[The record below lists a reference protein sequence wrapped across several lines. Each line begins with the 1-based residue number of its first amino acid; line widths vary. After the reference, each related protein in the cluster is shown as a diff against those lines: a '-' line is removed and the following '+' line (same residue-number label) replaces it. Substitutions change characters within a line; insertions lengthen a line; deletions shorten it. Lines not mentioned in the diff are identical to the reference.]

1 MKLKDFNS
9 LDKQGTY
16 ASLETCC
23 GSSHWIKAMSAARPF
38 VNIELIHAFSDKVWE
53 RCNEE
58 DYLEAFKHH
67 PQIGD
72 VESLKKKFAST
83 ARWAGNEQQGASKAS
98 DEILWALKQGNDD
111 YLTKFGFI
119 FIICAT
125 GKSAQEMLDIL
136 NQRLP
141 NDRITE
147 LKIAAAEQNKI
158 THLRLSKLL
167 TSAVIPA
174 QAGI

>member
-9 LDKQGTY
+9 LNKQDTY
-16 ASLETCC
+16 AALKKCC
-23 GSSHWIKAMSAARPF
+23 GSSEWIKAMGAARPF
-38 VNIELIHAFSDKVWE
+38 VNIDLMHIFSDKVWE
-53 RCNEE
+53 RCTEE

-72 VESLKKKFAST
+72 VESLKKKFSST
-83 ARWAGNEQQGASKAS
+83 AAWAGNEQHGTSVANDDVLQ
-98 DEILWALKQGNDD
+98 ALKQGNDD

-119 FIICAT
+119 FIVCAT
-125 GKSAQEMLDIL
+125 GKSAQQMLDIL

-147 LKIAAAEQNKI
+147 LQIAAAEQNKI
-158 THLRLSKLL
+158 THIRLNKLL
-167 TSAVIPA
+167 KK
-174 QAGI
+174 